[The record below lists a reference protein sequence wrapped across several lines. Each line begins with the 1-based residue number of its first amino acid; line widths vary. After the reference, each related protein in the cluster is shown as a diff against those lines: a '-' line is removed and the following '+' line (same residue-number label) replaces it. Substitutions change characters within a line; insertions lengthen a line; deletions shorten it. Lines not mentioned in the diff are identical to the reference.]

1 MNRLLYFAASAALL
15 IFATVSFRPLADEMK
30 TLSIGEKA
38 PLADHQMMS
47 TQGKNL
53 SLESM
58 VGKVGLLVVFS
69 CNTCPFVVGAEGY
82 GEGWNDRYNTLC
94 DAATSKGIGMILVNA
109 NEGKRPGDDSMDK
122 MKEQAQKSEYQM
134 PYVLDKDS
142 RLADAFGARTTP
154 HVFLFDA
161 NMTLVYK
168 GAIDDNNES
177 RKEVKETWLMD
188 AMNELAKGENITK
201 PETRNI
207 GCSIKRVKK

>member
-1 MNRLLYFAASAALL
+1 MNRLLSFAALAALL

-47 TQGKNL
+47 TQGMNL

-58 VGKVGLLVVFS
+58 VGEGGLLVVFS

-82 GEGWNDRYNTLC
+82 GEGWNDRYNMIC

-122 MKEQAQKSEYQM
+122 MKEQAQRSEYQM

-177 RKEVKETWLMD
+177 RKEVKESWLMD
-188 AMNELAKGENITK
+188 AMNELAKGENITR